1 MVLETS
7 LDRLGSV
14 LELMKR
20 LGVTDPH
27 VRWFVTAVEAVLNGR
42 QPSLDAALGLRPN
55 SQPNPQLS
63 PGQRH
68 PAMARGRPP
77 SLLHLDEFKCLLWV
91 KTRRTG
97 ASPGRSAP
105 GGEADEIGGEADI
118 AA

>member
-68 PAMARGRPP
+68 PAMARSRPP

-91 KTRRTG
+91 
-97 ASPGRSAP
+97 
-105 GGEADEIGGEADI
+105 
-118 AA
+118 